1 MFKFKNLLQAIAML
15 LDPLVCAND
24 ITDWQH
30 RSILMAFLLQDR
42 AKLALKY
49 TQIRQ
54 PPQKDITDIQIH
66 VSS

>member
-1 MFKFKNLLQAIAML
+1 ML

-49 TQIRQ
+49 IQIRQ

-66 VSS
+66 VSSWTWIK